1 MKLREEFEVPESIG
15 TVWDFFERHDQ
26 VARCLPGVED
36 VTVVDADNV
45 TVRATQSLGPMTATF
60 DAKVRITD
68 RVPKQVIRFTTTGRS
83 VRGAVGNVR
92 ADIEAQLHEGTGGTR
107 IVVDADIALAGAL
120 GSVGQKVVAKQASK
134 VTAAFAQNLQ
144 RALQGEQAG
153 TIPDGR
159 AAVGQARP
167 PATAAGA
174 HRGEPLPLPVDRR
187 VDPWPRI
194 AAAFGAASVL
204 LSAAV
209 LVREL
214 RR

>member
-1 MKLREEFEVPESIG
+1 MKLREEFEVPESVG

-45 TVRATQSLGPMTATF
+45 TVRVTQSLGPMSATF
-60 DAKVRITD
+60 EAKVRITD
-68 RVPKQVIRFTTTGRS
+68 RAPKQVIRFTTTGRS

-92 ADIEAQLHEGTGGTR
+92 ADIEAHLHEGPDGTR

-120 GSVGQKVVAKQASK
+120 GSVGQKVVAKQAGK

-144 RALQGEQAG
+144 RALQGGVVEPAG
-153 TIPDGR
+153 APRGLARPVLAAAATRPEV
-159 AAVGQARP
+159 AAVRP
-167 PATAAGA
+167 
-174 HRGEPLPLPVDRR
+174 
-187 VDPWPRI
+187 DPWPRI
-194 AAAFGAASVL
+194 AALFGAASVL
-204 LSAAV
+204 LSAAA

>member
-1 MKLREEFEVPESIG
+1 MKLREEFEVPESVG
-15 TVWDFFERHDQ
+15 TVWDFFERHDL

-45 TVRATQSLGPMTATF
+45 SVRATQSLGPMSATF
-60 DAKVRITD
+60 EAKVRITD

-92 ADIEAQLHEGTGGTR
+92 ADIEAHLHEGAGGTR

-120 GSVGQKVVAKQASK
+120 GSVGQKVVAKQAGK
-134 VTAAFAQNLQ
+134 VTATFAQNLQ
-144 RALQGEQAG
+144 RALRGGEAE
-153 TIPDGR
+153 PAAAPR
-159 AAVGQARP
+159 AAARP
-167 PATAAGA
+167 ALAAVPAIRAELAEV
-174 HRGEPLPLPVDRR
+174 RP
-187 VDPWPRI
+187 DPWPRI

-204 LSAAV
+204 LSAAA